1 MDDLT
6 QISAEDARMLLERNA
21 VLVDVREPVE
31 IASERIPGAIALP
44 LSALG
49 AGETLDLPEDKTPIF
64 FCRSGNRTRVYAA
77 MLAEAAGKPAYAI
90 DGGIIEWK
98 SVGFE
103 TER

>member
-1 MDDLT
+1 
-6 QISAEDARMLLERNA
+6 
-21 VLVDVREPVE
+21 
-31 IASERIPGAIALP
+31 
-44 LSALG
+44 
-49 AGETLDLPEDKTPIF
+49 
-64 FCRSGNRTRVYAA
+64 